1 MKIVKFTKNPASGSY
16 AFKFL
21 FIILQKFRGRYE
33 IIMNMPYFMD
43 APICL
48 WRGED
53 HPPKRYRKIIY
64 VSAIMAVPWI
74 IIGTLFIIFFV
85 SMWTLYVL
93 FGFHW
98 DNINDNGSFM
108 NSHLEYKLAG
118 LVSLSLTIIGLL
130 TVCKKIMEWL

>member
-1 MKIVKFTKNPASGSY
+1 MKIVKFIKHPTAGSY
-16 AFKFL
+16 AFTFL
-21 FIILQKFRGRYE
+21 FIVLQKFKGRYE
-33 IIMNMPYFMD
+33 IIMNIPYFMEE
-43 APICL
+43 PIYL
-48 WRGED
+48 WHGEE

-64 VSAIMAVPWI
+64 VAAIMTVPWI
-74 IIGTLFIIFFV
+74 IIGTLFIILFV
-85 SMWTLYVL
+85 AMYSFYIL

-118 LVSLSLTIIGLL
+118 LVSLSLTIVGLL